1 MKIAIRPAVYE
12 VDIPLIRA
20 TVPVGS
26 QKAVLSSI
34 EAAIRTLPKREPLKH
49 NLRGLYKCKFS
60 SGMSAG
66 EDDMRI
72 AVFLNEE
79 TDTAEVWAVGF
90 RDAYLPTDFY
100 RLLRERLKV
109 ERGLGTPG
117 ARLIGKTTT
126 RRRKR

>member
-1 MKIAIRPAVYE
+1 MPQIRDAP
-12 VDIPLIRA
+12 
-20 TVPVGS
+20 
-26 QKAVLSSI
+26 
-34 EAAIRTLPKREPLKH
+34 
-49 NLRGLYKCKFS
+49 